1 VARLKDETKRTLI
14 LQTAKALFAHRGF
27 HNTSVADIAREAGL
41 PVGSL
46 YTYFSSKEKVV
57 RVIVE
62 EGWSDLSARLEQA
75 MATAG
80 EAERRLAVLIDD
92 FLPALFDDVELINI
106 LLSEAI
112 EHTHI
117 EEKIERISSLIYE
130 ITREI
135 GARQEPPRVLPDT
148 MARAGLVVYFLGVLD
163 AVRISRLANT
173 SVTASEILAFV
184 HQTVEST
191 LGVRIGPIVEDDSS

>member
-1 VARLKDETKRTLI
+1 MARLKDEMKRSLI

-27 HNTSVADIAREAGL
+27 HNTSVADIAREAEL

-46 YTYFSSKEKVV
+46 YTYFSSKEEVV

-62 EGWSDLSARLEQA
+62 EGWSDLSERLEVA
-75 MATAG
+75 MTTAG
-80 EAERRLAVLIDD
+80 EAEGKLAVLIDD
-92 FLPALFDDVELINI
+92 FLPALFNDVDLINI

-117 EEKIERISSLIYE
+117 EEKIGRISSLIHE
-130 ITREI
+130 IIREI
-135 GARQEPPRVLPDT
+135 GARQEPPRVLPEN

-163 AVRISRLANT
+163 AVRISRVAGT
-173 SVTASEILAFV
+173 DVTVAEILAFV
-184 HQTVEST
+184 RQTVEST
-191 LGVRIGPIVEDDSS
+191 LDVRIRHAGRED

>member
-1 VARLKDETKRTLI
+1 MKRSLI

-27 HNTSVADIAREAGL
+27 HNTSVADIAREAEL

-46 YTYFSSKEKVV
+46 YTYFSSKEEVV

-62 EGWSDLSARLEQA
+62 EGWSDLSERLEVA
-75 MATAG
+75 MTTAG
-80 EAERRLAVLIDD
+80 EAEGKLAVLIDD
-92 FLPALFDDVELINI
+92 FLPALFNDVDLINI

-117 EEKIERISSLIYE
+117 EEKIGRISSLIHE
-130 ITREI
+130 IIREI
-135 GARQEPPRVLPDT
+135 GARQEPPRVLPEN

-163 AVRISRLANT
+163 AVRISRVAGT
-173 SVTASEILAFV
+173 DVTVAEILAFV
-184 HQTVEST
+184 RQTVEST
-191 LGVRIGPIVEDDSS
+191 LDVRIRHAGRED